1 MVMEFGRRFR
11 LSFIFCR
18 AESLKSTLL
27 SEPYRKHIVAGTI
40 KVIVFPGGFNLP
52 LWTAIDRRFF
62 KSYGL
67 DVEPHYTVNSV
78 EQLSGMITGRW
89 EIALTGFDN
98 IVAYQEGQGEAKIDV
113 TPDLF
118 AFMGGDAA
126 FLRLVVQ
133 PDIASYADLKGRTL
147 SVDAL
152 TTGFA
157 FVLRKMLAHN
167 GLSEDDVSFERAGG
181 ALQRFEALKAGKHAG
196 TLLVTPFDLIGKATG
211 LRVLQSASEVL
222 PHYQGIS
229 GAARRSWAKDNPDI
243 LAAFIR
249 GYLAA
254 LDWLYARGN
263 KQAACELLAA
273 KVPAMSPQLASST
286 YDILLDRNTGFD
298 PKAALDVKGIETVLR
313 LRSEYGRPAKIL
325 SDARKYDDPSYYQ
338 AALASR

>member
-1 MVMEFGRRFR
+1 MM
-11 LSFIFCR
+11 
-18 AESLKSTLL
+18 
-27 SEPYRKHIVAGTI
+27 AGTV

-52 LWTAIDRRFF
+52 LWTGIERQFF

-78 EQLSGMITGRW
+78 EQLTGMITGRW

-118 AFMGGDAA
+118 AFMGGDTA

-133 PDIASYADLKGRTL
+133 PDITSYADLKGKTL

-167 GLSEDDVSFERAGG
+167 GLSESEVSFERAGG

-196 TLLVTPFDLIGKATG
+196 TLLVTPFDLIGKQSG
-211 LRVLQSASEVL
+211 LRVLQNASEVL

-229 GAARRSWAKDNPDI
+229 GAARRSWAKDNADT
-243 LAAFIR
+243 LTAFIS
-249 GYLAA
+249 GYLDA
-254 LDWLYARGN
+254 LDWLYASGN

-273 KVPAMSPQLASST
+273 KVPGMSLQLAAST
-286 YDILLDRNTGFD
+286 YDVLLDRKAGFD
-298 PKAALDVKGIETVLR
+298 RKAALDIKGIETVLA
-313 LRSEYGRPAKIL
+313 LRSEYGRPVKNL

-338 AALASR
+338 AARASR

>member
-1 MVMEFGRRFR
+1 MM
-11 LSFIFCR
+11 
-18 AESLKSTLL
+18 
-27 SEPYRKHIVAGTI
+27 AGTI
-40 KVIVFPGGFNLP
+40 NVIVFPGGFNLP
-52 LWTAIDRRFF
+52 LWTGIERQFF

-78 EQLSGMITGRW
+78 EQLTGMISGRW

-118 AFMGGDAA
+118 AFMGGDTA

-133 PDIASYADLKGRTL
+133 PDIASYADLKGKTL

-167 GLSEDDVSFERAGG
+167 GLSESDVSFERAGG

-196 TLLVTPFDLIGKATG
+196 TLLVTPFDLIGKQSG

-229 GAARRSWAKDNPDI
+229 GAARRSWAKDNADT
-243 LAAFIR
+243 LTAFIR
-249 GYLAA
+249 GYLDA
-254 LDWLYARGN
+254 LDWLYASGN
-263 KQAACELLAA
+263 KEAACELLAA
-273 KVPAMSPQLASST
+273 KVPGMSPQLAAST
-286 YDILLDRNTGFD
+286 YDVLLDPNAGFD
-298 PKAALDVKGIETVLR
+298 RKAALDIKGIETVLA
-313 LRSEYGRPAKIL
+313 LRSEYGRPVKSL

-338 AALASR
+338 AARASR

>member
-1 MVMEFGRRFR
+1 M
-11 LSFIFCR
+11 
-18 AESLKSTLL
+18 AA
-27 SEPYRKHIVAGTI
+27 RKI

-52 LWTAIDRRFF
+52 LWAGIEKQFF

-67 DVEPHYTVNSV
+67 DVEPQYTVNSV
-78 EQLSGMITGRW
+78 EQLTGMIAGRW

-98 IVAYQEGQGEAKIDV
+98 VVAYQEGQGEAKIDV
-113 TPDLF
+113 APDLF
-118 AFMGGDAA
+118 AFMGGDSA

-133 PDIASYADLKGRTL
+133 PDISSYAHLKGKTL

-196 TLLVTPFDLIGKATG
+196 TLLVTPFDLIGMEAG

-229 GAARRSWAKDNPDI
+229 GAARRSWAKENPDT
-243 LAAFIR
+243 LTAFIR
-249 GYLAA
+249 GYLDA
-254 LDWLYARGN
+254 LDWLYASGN
-263 KQAACELLAA
+263 KQTACELLAA
-273 KVPAMSPQLASST
+273 RVPGMSPKLASST
-286 YDILLDRNTGFD
+286 YDILLDRNAGFD
-298 PKAALDVKGIETVLR
+298 PKAALDIKGIETVLS
-313 LRSEYGRPAKIL
+313 LRSEYGRPVKNL
-325 SDARKYDDPSYYQ
+325 GDPRKYDDPAYYQ
-338 AALASR
+338 AARANR

>member
-1 MVMEFGRRFR
+1 M
-11 LSFIFCR
+11 
-18 AESLKSTLL
+18 
-27 SEPYRKHIVAGTI
+27 AGTI

-52 LWTAIDRRFF
+52 LWTGIERQFF

-78 EQLSGMITGRW
+78 EQLSGMIAGRW

-118 AFMGGDAA
+118 AFMGGDTA

-133 PDIASYADLKGRTL
+133 PDIASYADLKGKTL

-167 GLSEDDVSFERAGG
+167 GLSESEVSFERAGG

-196 TLLVTPFDLIGKATG
+196 TLQVTPIDLIGKQSG
-211 LRVLQSASEVL
+211 LRVLQNASEVL

-229 GAARRSWAKDNPDI
+229 GAARRSWAKDNADT
-243 LAAFIR
+243 LTAFIS
-249 GYLAA
+249 GYLDA
-254 LDWLYARGN
+254 LDWLYASGN

-273 KVPAMSPQLASST
+273 KVPGMSPLLAAST
-286 YDILLDRNTGFD
+286 YDVLLDRKAGFD
-298 PKAALDVKGIETVLR
+298 RKAALDIKGIETVLA
-313 LRSEYGRPAKIL
+313 LRSEYGRPVKNL

-338 AALASR
+338 AARASR

>member
-1 MVMEFGRRFR
+1 MM
-11 LSFIFCR
+11 
-18 AESLKSTLL
+18 
-27 SEPYRKHIVAGTI
+27 AGTI

-52 LWTAIDRRFF
+52 LWTGIERQFF

-78 EQLSGMITGRW
+78 EQLSGMIAGRW

-118 AFMGGDAA
+118 AFMGGDTA

-133 PDIASYADLKGRTL
+133 PDIASYADLKGKTL

-167 GLSEDDVSFERAGG
+167 GLSESEVSFERAGG

-196 TLLVTPFDLIGKATG
+196 TLLVTPFDLIGKQSG
-211 LRVLQSASEVL
+211 LRVLQNASEVL

-229 GAARRSWAKDNPDI
+229 GAARRSWAKDNADT
-243 LAAFIR
+243 LTAFIS
-249 GYLAA
+249 GYLDA
-254 LDWLYARGN
+254 LDWLYASGN

-273 KVPAMSPQLASST
+273 KVPGMSPLLAAST
-286 YDILLDRNTGFD
+286 YDVLLDRKAGFD
-298 PKAALDVKGIETVLR
+298 RKAALDIKGIETVLA
-313 LRSEYGRPAKIL
+313 LRSEYGRPVKNL

-338 AALASR
+338 AARASR